1 MKAFRNDQ
9 ELISLFLNRYQF
21 DSRPWPSK
29 PEKADPE
36 KYSNFD
42 FYPVL
47 AALHSGRKVVGV
59 DIPFSYP
66 VKQKTMEEALAG
78 NFIAKRREQRETILA
93 EVMQFARYLVDS
105 NDPRVHL
112 VKQPS

>member
-1 MKAFRNDQ
+1 MIVVRGPA
-9 ELISLFLNRYQF
+9 
-21 DSRPWPSK
+21 SRK
-29 PEKADPE
+29 RLTRKNTQ
-36 KYSNFD
+36 NFD

-66 VKQKTMEEALAG
+66 VEQKTMEEALAG